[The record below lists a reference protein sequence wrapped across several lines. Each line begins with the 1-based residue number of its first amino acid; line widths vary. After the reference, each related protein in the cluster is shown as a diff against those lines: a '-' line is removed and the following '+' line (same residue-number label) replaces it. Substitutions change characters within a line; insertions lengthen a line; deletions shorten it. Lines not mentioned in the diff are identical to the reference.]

1 MGDVTK
7 NNDSQYLLAAL
18 IEIYRGNRVYLPE
31 FDPEMERNL
40 LRDVFSAAI
49 SFAQFDES
57 RKTISEEIFNC
68 VNGDASVKQQA
79 ELAPIQTPDVLN
91 AKMVA
96 AAHVMKLDLNNI
108 KYS

>member
-1 MGDVTK
+1 MNDMAK

-31 FDPEMERNL
+31 FDPKMEKNL

-49 SFAQFDES
+49 SFAQYDES
-57 RKTISEEIFNC
+57 RKTLSDEIFNC
-68 VNGDASVKQQA
+68 INGDASVKKQA

-96 AAHVMKLDLNNI
+96 AAHIMKLDLNNV
-108 KYS
+108 KFS